1 MIAAASGISHFML
14 QATIF
19 LGAAVLFVPLA
30 KRLGIATVLGYL
42 ITGLLL
48 GPSVL
53 DVAGD
58 AESLLHFSEFG
69 VVMLLFIIGLELQPS
84 RLWALRR
91 SIFVLGGLQVG
102 VTGTLLMAICH
113 YYFGLR
119 LDTSFIIGFGLALSS
134 TAFVLQI
141 LTEKQQLSSTHGRE
155 AFTILLFQDM
165 AIIPLLAIIPF
176 FSGVREQSYDLIY
189 FAKVFAIFGGLIAVS
204 RYVVRPFFKFVASS
218 GASELLTAVALFIVM
233 GVSILMGYLDISMAL
248 GAFLTGVLLADSEY
262 RHELEA
268 SIEPFKGLLLGLF
281 FMSVGMV
288 TDIQQIVENPI
299 LIIGA
304 ALALMLFKFVIIIAI
319 AKALGNRLSVSI
331 RLGVVLAQGGEFAFV
346 LFSAANAQN
355 VLQSD
360 IANFLTLVVTIS
372 MALTPLAMML
382 SDKLIEPLFDKRQPK
397 REFDNIPNH
406 EHPVIIAGFG
416 RVGQIIGR
424 VLRMHN
430 IEFTAI
436 ERSAN
441 RVDFV
446 RKFGNEV
453 YYGDPKN
460 PEILRAAG
468 VKNAK
473 LFILAVDDLDRS
485 INTAQFL
492 LHNYPHLTILA
503 RARDRQHYYRLRE
516 VGVHH
521 IWRETYLSALDM
533 SRESLQLLGVS
544 AQTARDTIQTFR
556 DYDDELIER
565 QQAIYDDEASMIE
578 SAQSAIAELESLF
591 DEDRGQAKSL
601 NTDEIDAALSA
612 TQADPLDNLGLD
624 AAADHNLDS
633 EGMADSQD
641 VMNNN
646 NIADMNSGSDGDAD
660 LDTGFRAEP
669 DAQPS
674 SDNDSQRK
682 GTG

>member
-1 MIAAASGISHFML
+1 MFAAAAGSPNLML

-19 LGAAVLFVPLA
+19 LGAALLFVPLG
-30 KRLGIATVLGYL
+30 KRFGIATVLGYL
-42 ITGLLL
+42 ITGLIL
-48 GPSVL
+48 GPSGL

-102 VTGTLLMAICH
+102 LTGMLLMWLLHHFFSLA
-113 YYFGLR
+113 
-119 LDTSFIIGFGLALSS
+119 LDTAFIVGFGLALSS

-155 AFTILLFQDM
+155 AFTILLFQDI
-165 AIIPLLAIIPF
+165 AVIPLLAVIPF
-176 FSGVREQSYDLIY
+176 LSGVREQSYDLLY
-189 FAKVFAIFGGLIAVS
+189 FGKVFAVFAGLIFAS

-233 GVSILMGYLDISMAL
+233 GVSILMGQIGLSMAL

-281 FMSVGMV
+281 FMSVGML
-288 TDIQQIVENPI
+288 TDVKLILAEPI
-299 LIIGA
+299 FIIGCA
-304 ALALMLFKFVIIIAI
+304 IALMVIKFAVITAI
-319 AKALGNRLSVSI
+319 AKVSGNRWPTSI
-331 RLGVVLAQGGEFAFV
+331 RLGVTLAQGGEFAFV
-346 LFSAANAQN
+346 LFSVASAQN
-355 VLQSD
+355 VLRSEV
-360 IANFLTLVVTIS
+360 ANTLNLIVTIS
-372 MALTPLAMML
+372 MALTPLAFL
-382 SDKLIEPLFDKRQPK
+382 LLEKIGEPLFAKSKPS
-397 REFDNIPNH
+397 REYDAIPDH
-406 EHPVIIAGFG
+406 EHQVIIAGFG

-446 RKFGNEV
+446 RKFGNQV

-468 VKNAK
+468 IKKARV
-473 LFILAVDDLDRS
+473 FILAIDDLERS
-485 INTAQFL
+485 ITTAQYL
-492 LHNYPHLTILA
+492 RKNYPDMIVLA

-516 VGVHH
+516 VGVRH
-521 IWRETYLSALDM
+521 IWRETYLSSLDM
-533 SRESLQLLGVS
+533 SRESLQLLGIS
-544 AQTARDTIQTFR
+544 PEKARETVQTFR
-556 DYDDELIER
+556 DYDDDLIER
-565 QQAIYDDEASMIE
+565 QQAIYGDEASLIE
-578 SAQSAIAELESLF
+578 SAQSAMAELESLF
-591 DEDRGQAKSL
+591 DEDIDKARKMDLTDFYEPLKSQA
-601 NTDEIDAALSA
+601 TPIDD
-612 TQADPLDNLGLD
+612 QD
-624 AAADHNLDS
+624 ASAADS
-633 EGMADSQD
+633 K
-641 VMNNN
+641 
-646 NIADMNSGSDGDAD
+646 
-660 LDTGFRAEP
+660 P
-669 DAQPS
+669 
-674 SDNDSQRK
+674 
-682 GTG
+682 